1 MTFKELIPILL
12 QASMALIVFAVALGA
27 TTPVIQDLRR
37 KPGLILRS
45 LIAMN
50 VIMPLFAIALAR
62 LFRFDPSVEVAIVT
76 LALSPVPPILPRK
89 ESKAGGTTSY
99 ILGLLG
105 LASLVSIAYV
115 PLAVHIIGTYLG
127 RPMNVTGTIVAKA
140 VLISVLAPLIA
151 GLIVVR
157 LAPSIA
163 PRIAP
168 PLERLGGMLLVI
180 ACVPIVIRMWPAMV
194 ALIGNFTLVAIALF
208 VLGGLVVGH
217 MLGGPDP
224 NDRTVLA
231 LSNATR
237 HPGVAIGIAHAAG
250 SDEPNVVAAV
260 FLCLLVAIVVCAP
273 YTQWRRRGVA
283 VHVAERAR

>member
-1 MTFKELIPILL
+1 
-12 QASMALIVFAVALGA
+12 VFAVALGA
-27 TTPVIQDLRR
+27 TTPVIKDLRS

-50 VIMPLFAIALAR
+50 VIMPLFALALAR
-62 LFRFDPSVEVAIVT
+62 WFKFDPSVEVAIVT
-76 LALSPVPPILPRK
+76 LALSPVPPIIPRK
-89 ESKAGGTTSY
+89 EAKAGGTTSY

-127 RPMNVTGTIVAKA
+127 RPMNVTGMIVAKA
-140 VLISVLAPLIA
+140 VLISVLVPLIA

-157 LAPSIA
+157 LAPSLA
-163 PRIAP
+163 ERIAP
-168 PLERLGGMLLVI
+168 PLEKLGGVLLVI
-180 ACVPIVIRMWPAMV
+180 ACVPIVIKVWPAMM

-208 VLGGLVVGH
+208 VVVGLIVGH

-250 SDEPNVVAAV
+250 SDDPNVVAAV
-260 FLCLLVAIVVCAP
+260 FLSLLVAIVVCAP
-273 YTQWRRRGVA
+273 YTQLRRRSA
-283 VHVAERAR
+283 AARTVEQAR